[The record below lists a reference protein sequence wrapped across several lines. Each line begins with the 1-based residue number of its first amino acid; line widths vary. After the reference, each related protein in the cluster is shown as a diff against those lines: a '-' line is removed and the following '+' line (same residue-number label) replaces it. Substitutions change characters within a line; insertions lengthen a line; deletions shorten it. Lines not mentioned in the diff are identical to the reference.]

1 MVNWNKEQK
10 AVIESRKNDKQIL
23 VSAAAGSGKT
33 AVLVERILESL
44 LDTVEGEYV
53 NDIDDFLVVTFTRAA
68 AAQMK
73 DKITKQI
80 SSLLSEEGGKEFPD
94 IRKLDHLAKQQIAV
108 GRADICTLDSFSAK
122 IVRENFSL
130 INIDPAFTT
139 VDGDMM
145 KLVKDDVIDGMFDEL
160 FSGKDGRKVKAED
173 FALLAEVFFRKTDDK
188 DLKKVFFDI
197 MRVAETMPD
206 PVKWLEDCR
215 IKEEGDREDCFN
227 NLPWVGLI
235 MDDIKGRLESALE
248 VNSKV
253 IRRAEVLM
261 EAAESPDETG
271 SAEKL
276 LEKAVND
283 REKIMLII
291 SNADRKNG
299 GSYRDFLEALNTVT
313 FEKKGRNDDAEYS
326 ELRQKYSLK
335 TGMIFSIMN
344 TILGKGKIRD
354 TDSVISDIYDNAAKW
369 IDIIVDFC
377 LEYYERVMAEKH
389 HRRQYEFSD
398 ISHFA
403 LRILKEN
410 KKAAGQ
416 LSLKYRYIY
425 VDEYQDSNYIQED
438 MLNLIARFKD
448 GTPTNIF
455 MVGDVKQSIYRFRQA
470 KPELFVNKYD
480 AFCNLAD
487 IEGSGEGC
495 GDAEDAP
502 GIVIDLSTNYRSRKP
517 VLDATN
523 AVFHDLMKKDLGGI
537 DYNDRVALSYGAGG
551 QGIYDADGDHP
562 VQLTIITNPSE
573 EDGEEG
579 KADESIN
586 NDEYE
591 AAVVADKIATILDDE
606 TFLVNSGDGGRR
618 RVMPSDI
625 VILMRGIKGR
635 TDAYIDALG
644 RRGIGTKVDNNTG
657 YFDAAETVTMIS
669 MLKVIDNCR
678 QDIPLA
684 AVLNSEIGGL
694 NNSEMMIIAG
704 DNRQCRTFYDA
715 CESFMEKYGSRSTD
729 NSEEHLRADA
739 DGSIKYMG
747 TETAGSVDNR
757 EKYADDDTEAGN
769 CEKKKAIAAR
779 LERFFDMVDSLSEK
793 QGFITISAIIRE
805 IFERTGYDVYVSALP
820 SGERRLA
827 NLSMLMKKADDFEK
841 SSFSGL
847 FDFLRY
853 IDKCRIHDI
862 DFAEADVDADGSNKV
877 TIMSIH
883 KSKGLEFPVVFL
895 VGLGHEFNKMDAQ
908 GDIFVDGDNHLAV
921 SFMDP
926 KRRVIDKGFMLKA
939 FIRLSVL
946 GRVEEEQR
954 LLYVGM
960 TRARERL
967 FMTGVDKSYF
977 KKKTTA
983 LDYKTRSALDTYLTW
998 IEPVVA
1004 RDKKGLFETEI
1015 IKFGDIKDA
1024 GRKAGRDVRTDYD
1037 RLTAM
1042 LEEESFSDAVRDRAE
1057 RIMEIY
1063 DQNRS
1068 YAYRDSTVTRAKM
1081 SVTGIKKNLNTSED
1095 EVEERYSGE
1104 IYDESLLSHDKSN
1117 VEEAAGE
1124 TGSSRVKAK
1133 DDDYF
1138 AARRGTLL
1146 HKVFELMDFK
1156 AINSADDMKN
1166 EVVRV
1171 LDDPYFT
1178 DKDRLDITESNDISA
1193 VVRFA
1198 DSELFRKMKAAD
1210 ERGQLYKEAEF
1221 TMGIPAKLLTGS
1233 GTKPGSNAG
1242 DMPDDGGIGSGESS
1256 QDISDEF
1263 AGRGASE
1270 KMSSHG
1276 VSGDTVIIQG
1286 IIDAYFIDPEGR
1298 AVIVDYK
1305 TDRTHDRNELI
1316 RRHGLQL
1323 KLYSEALSGIKG
1335 LEVGETYI
1343 YSLEIG
1349 EVCLP
1354 DQ

>member
-10 AVIESRKNDKQIL
+10 AVIESRKKDKQIL

-253 IRRAEVLM
+253 IRRAEVLV
-261 EAAESPDETG
+261 EAAESPDEAG
-271 SAEKL
+271 SAGKL

-291 SNADRKNG
+291 SKADRKNG
-299 GSYRDFLEALNTVT
+299 GSYRKFLETLNSVS
-313 FEKKGRNDDAEYS
+313 FDKKGRNDDAEYS

-410 KKAAGQ
+410 KKVAGQ

-448 GTPTNIF
+448 GTPINIF

-495 GDAEDAP
+495 GDEAAGADDRCAEEGSGKGCGEKATSTGADDGCAEKASGEEFGYKAVAAGSDDGCAEGESCEKRRYAEDAP

-523 AVFHDLMKKDLGGI
+523 AVFRDLMKKDLGGI

-657 YFDAAETVTMIS
+657 YFCQI
-669 MLKVIDNCR
+669 
-678 QDIPLA
+678 
-684 AVLNSEIGGL
+684 
-694 NNSEMMIIAG
+694 
-704 DNRQCRTFYDA
+704 F
-715 CESFMEKYGSRSTD
+715 
-729 NSEEHLRADA
+729 
-739 DGSIKYMG
+739 SI
-747 TETAGSVDNR
+747 
-757 EKYADDDTEAGN
+757 
-769 CEKKKAIAAR
+769 
-779 LERFFDMVDSLSEK
+779 
-793 QGFITISAIIRE
+793 
-805 IFERTGYDVYVSALP
+805 
-820 SGERRLA
+820 
-827 NLSMLMKKADDFEK
+827 
-841 SSFSGL
+841 
-847 FDFLRY
+847 
-853 IDKCRIHDI
+853 
-862 DFAEADVDADGSNKV
+862 
-877 TIMSIH
+877 
-883 KSKGLEFPVVFL
+883 
-895 VGLGHEFNKMDAQ
+895 
-908 GDIFVDGDNHLAV
+908 
-921 SFMDP
+921 
-926 KRRVIDKGFMLKA
+926 
-939 FIRLSVL
+939 
-946 GRVEEEQR
+946 
-954 LLYVGM
+954 
-960 TRARERL
+960 
-967 FMTGVDKSYF
+967 
-977 KKKTTA
+977 
-983 LDYKTRSALDTYLTW
+983 
-998 IEPVVA
+998 
-1004 RDKKGLFETEI
+1004 
-1015 IKFGDIKDA
+1015 
-1024 GRKAGRDVRTDYD
+1024 
-1037 RLTAM
+1037 
-1042 LEEESFSDAVRDRAE
+1042 
-1057 RIMEIY
+1057 
-1063 DQNRS
+1063 
-1068 YAYRDSTVTRAKM
+1068 
-1081 SVTGIKKNLNTSED
+1081 
-1095 EVEERYSGE
+1095 
-1104 IYDESLLSHDKSN
+1104 
-1117 VEEAAGE
+1117 
-1124 TGSSRVKAK
+1124 
-1133 DDDYF
+1133 
-1138 AARRGTLL
+1138 
-1146 HKVFELMDFK
+1146 
-1156 AINSADDMKN
+1156 
-1166 EVVRV
+1166 
-1171 LDDPYFT
+1171 
-1178 DKDRLDITESNDISA
+1178 
-1193 VVRFA
+1193 
-1198 DSELFRKMKAAD
+1198 
-1210 ERGQLYKEAEF
+1210 
-1221 TMGIPAKLLTGS
+1221 
-1233 GTKPGSNAG
+1233 
-1242 DMPDDGGIGSGESS
+1242 
-1256 QDISDEF
+1256 
-1263 AGRGASE
+1263 
-1270 KMSSHG
+1270 
-1276 VSGDTVIIQG
+1276 
-1286 IIDAYFIDPEGR
+1286 
-1298 AVIVDYK
+1298 
-1305 TDRTHDRNELI
+1305 
-1316 RRHGLQL
+1316 
-1323 KLYSEALSGIKG
+1323 
-1335 LEVGETYI
+1335 
-1343 YSLEIG
+1343 
-1349 EVCLP
+1349 
-1354 DQ
+1354 